1 MDPSRPD
8 PDALLAQ
15 ITRDEQRKKRGKL
28 KIFLGYAAGVGKTYG
43 MLKAAHERLI
53 EGVDV
58 RIGYVE
64 THGRGETEELVSG
77 LPVIPRRV
85 VQYKST
91 TISELDLDAVLDQH
105 PSLVL
110 IDELAHTNTDGFR
123 HLKRYQDVEEVLQA
137 GIDVYTTLNIQHL
150 ESVHDVVAQITTIV
164 VRETVP
170 DRIIDEA
177 DEIELM
183 DLPPPE
189 LRQRLAEGKVY
200 VPDMASR
207 AIENFFNEGNLFALR
222 ELSLRKTA
230 DRVDTQ
236 MLEYM
241 QNRSI
246 PGPWPTNEH
255 ILVSI
260 GPSPLSE
267 KLVRTTKRQADRMN
281 ADWRAV
287 YIETP
292 MQHRMPR
299 ESREQVHKTIKLAES
314 LGGRTETLFGLT
326 IVDTLI
332 DYAKKHNITRIIIGK
347 TLRPRWKEIVFG
359 SIVDQMIHK
368 SGDIDVYVISTRD
381 AGLSSSAPLQNF
393 LHSLQIPKNYL
404 EILVLI
410 GAITLFGELTKEI
423 ISQTNLM
430 MLYLMLVVFA
440 AFRQGLA
447 LAICTAFLGVLV
459 FDFFFVIPY
468 YTFRVSDT
476 QYFISFAVMLLVGIV
491 ISILI
496 SKTQD
501 YAISAHSREW
511 ENAML
516 YKIAKALTGSTSIS
530 SICGVIISKIE
541 ENFSWKVVIFLAE
554 DNSLKVAH
562 SSQGLMVNDDDKAV
576 AMWAFSRNSVA
587 GYDTDTLH
595 AARFRFIP
603 IRSVK
608 GVIGVLGVMPEDPD
622 GLISPDQGRVL
633 EIFADL
639 MGLAMERFQGADKMG
654 RSNLKKTSSR
664 IQGEDT
670 LFSDGM
676 NMKMN
681 E

>member
-1 MDPSRPD
+1 MDSSRPD

-15 ITRDEQRKKRGKL
+15 ITREEKRKKRGNL
-28 KIFLGYAAGVGKTYG
+28 KIFLGYAAGVGKTYE
-43 MLKAAHERLI
+43 MLKAAHERLR

-64 THGRGETEELVSG
+64 THGRVETEELVSG

-91 TISELDLDAVLDQH
+91 TISELDLDAVLNQH

-110 IDELAHTNTDGFR
+110 IDELAHTNPDGFR

-281 ADWRAV
+281 ADWRAI

-381 AGLSSSAPLQNF
+381 GGFHRNAPFQHF
-393 LHSLQIPKNYL
+393 FQTFQIPKNYL
-404 EILVLI
+404 EVLALI
-410 GAITLFGELTKEI
+410 GVITLFGELTKGI

-459 FDFFFVIPY
+459 FDFFFVVPY

-496 SKTQD
+496 SRSQD

-516 YKIAKALTGSTSIS
+516 YNIAKELTGSTSIS
-530 SICGVIISKIE
+530 SICTVIISKIE

-562 SSQGLMVNDDDKAV
+562 SSQSLMVNDDDKAV
-576 AMWAFSRNSVA
+576 AMWAFSRNAVA

-639 MGLAMERFQGADKMG
+639 MGLAMERFQDLE
-654 RSNLKKTSSR
+654 SEVS
-664 IQGEDT
+664 DT
-670 LFSDGM
+670 AT
-676 NMKMN
+676 
-681 E
+681 